1 MRIILC
7 GFGAV
12 GQSLASLFE
21 SRAKEL
27 YEMHGLRPRIVGVFD
42 SKGAAF
48 QSSGLDPGKLVSV
61 KKSKGTVGAYG
72 EKTTGGLDMIESV
85 DADVL
90 VETTASNYK
99 DAEPGMSHIM
109 AAMRRGMPKLESCT
123 YSTFSLSI
131 TSEKLGQPVPELNFL
146 SDLKRTTL
154 QQTHR

>member
-99 DAEPGMSHIM
+99 DAEPDESHHGCNE
-109 AAMRRGMPKLESCT
+109 ARHAC
-123 YSTFSLSI
+123 LSVNKGPLALAFPFG
-131 TSEKLGQPVPELNFL
+131 SVP
-146 SDLKRTTL
+146 
-154 QQTHR
+154 

>member
-48 QSSGLDPGKLVSV
+48 QSSGLDPGKLV
-61 KKSKGTVGAYG
+61 Y
-72 EKTTGGLDMIESV
+72 
-85 DADVL
+85 
-90 VETTASNYK
+90 
-99 DAEPGMSHIM
+99 HI
-109 AAMRRGMPKLESCT
+109 
-123 YSTFSLSI
+123 
-131 TSEKLGQPVPELNFL
+131 
-146 SDLKRTTL
+146 
-154 QQTHR
+154 

>member
-61 KKSKGTVGAYG
+61 KKSKGVQLEQY
-72 EKTTGGLDMIESV
+72 V
-85 DADVL
+85 
-90 VETTASNYK
+90 
-99 DAEPGMSHIM
+99 
-109 AAMRRGMPKLESCT
+109 RMPKLESCT
-123 YSTFSLSI
+123 FYGLDHD
-131 TSEKLGQPVPELNFL
+131 EKLGQPV
-146 SDLKRTTL
+146 
-154 QQTHR
+154 

>member
-48 QSSGLDPGKLVSV
+48 QSSGLDCQCEKIKGYSWSV
-61 KKSKGTVGAYG
+61 RGEDYG
-72 EKTTGGLDMIESV
+72 RIRHDRIS
-85 DADVL
+85 
-90 VETTASNYK
+90 
-99 DAEPGMSHIM
+99 
-109 AAMRRGMPKLESCT
+109 
-123 YSTFSLSI
+123 
-131 TSEKLGQPVPELNFL
+131 
-146 SDLKRTTL
+146 
-154 QQTHR
+154 